1 LLPSIWLL
9 LYLPLVIWLIGW
21 HKSFAPLFLI
31 ALSAGAL
38 LMGLHLRALQSNAI
52 TPLLDKKISAE
63 ITASIVTDP
72 KLGEPKQ
79 MSGYIRPAT
88 TTALITVISIR
99 LRDRIYPTHLP
110 LRMTTSQ
117 HINYLPG
124 TVMRASGI
132 FYSTPEKKVAGLFA
146 EHGAIEV
153 MHGAGLIGR
162 ATGTL
167 RADFRSLASKVGGE
181 SGALIPGLVLGD
193 TSLESHAFTQS
204 MLLAG
209 LTHLTAVSGENF
221 AVIAAFLMWLLQWCI
236 PNFRAR
242 LWICALVLIAFIFL
256 VRPSPSV
263 LRATVMVAA
272 FLIAKARGSRASPI
286 PALGLAITVLILLD
300 PFEATDPGFALSVA
314 ATAGILFLFAPIS
327 AWLQRYVGSKK
338 VAELL
343 AISIAA
349 NLICTPITVAIS
361 GNFTFTSLPANFLAE
376 PFVAPITV
384 VGLIAALISPFAS
397 SISYFLLLTQKPLA
411 WCIVEIARVA
421 SKIPVLHLP
430 KGFAGG
436 AIALLV
442 LVCGWTAL
450 RWRSWQSL

>member
-1 LLPSIWLL
+1 
-9 LYLPLVIWLIGW
+9 
-21 HKSFAPLFLI
+21 
-31 ALSAGAL
+31 
-38 LMGLHLRALQSNAI
+38 M
-52 TPLLDKKISAE
+52 
-63 ITASIVTDP
+63 
-72 KLGEPKQ
+72 
-79 MSGYIRPAT
+79 
-88 TTALITVISIR
+88 
-99 LRDRIYPTHLP
+99 
-110 LRMTTSQ
+110 
-117 HINYLPG
+117 
-124 TVMRASGI
+124 
-132 FYSTPEKKVAGLFA
+132 VA
-146 EHGAIEV
+146 V
-153 MHGAGLIGR
+153 
-162 ATGTL
+162 
-167 RADFRSLASKVGGE
+167 
-181 SGALIPGLVLGD
+181 
-193 TSLESHAFTQS
+193 
-204 MLLAG
+204 
-209 LTHLTAVSGENF
+209 
-221 AVIAAFLMWLLQWCI
+221 
-236 PNFRAR
+236 
-242 LWICALVLIAFIFL
+242 FL
-256 VRPSPSV
+256 V
-263 LRATVMVAA
+263 
-272 FLIAKARGSRASPI
+272 AKARGSRASPI

-327 AWLQRYVGSKK
+327 VWLQRYVGSKR

-384 VGLIAALISPFAS
+384 VGLIAALMSPFAS

-421 SKIPVLHLP
+421 ARIPVLHLP